1 MNIDI
6 IFKIAAVGILVAIL
20 NQLLNKAGKEEIA
33 MMTTIAGLIIV
44 LLMVID
50 MISGL
55 FETTRQIFGLF

>member
-20 NQLLNKAGKEEIA
+20 NQLLTKAGKEEIA

-55 FETTRQIFGLF
+55 FETIKQVFGLF

>member
-1 MNIDI
+1 MDIDI

-20 NQLLNKAGKEEIA
+20 NQLLTKAGKEEIA

-55 FETTRQIFGLF
+55 FETIRQIFGLF